1 MSRSKTFTLKKPKTA
16 SKKQERV
23 FQAPDLSGML
33 QELSDV
39 HCYWD
44 HITLDPPKDK
54 ENVAIFADLR
64 QVK

>member
-1 MSRSKTFTLKKPKTA
+1 MERSKTFTLKSTI
-16 SKKQERV
+16 SKRQRTV